1 MRTATSATTTSG
13 ASNIGSLTFGA
24 PVGLSGGESSDGIT
38 NPIFGEFV
46 PIAQAGWRREHNRDD
61 PGAQAQRL
69 ERCYQMASGDRAHNM
84 TMHDFEAKH
93 WFIAA
98 LIILL
103 AVGAFAYSWS

>member
-1 MRTATSATTTSG
+1 MTPERK
-13 ASNIGSLTFGA
+13 
-24 PVGLSGGESSDGIT
+24 PGG
-38 NPIFGEFV
+38 
-46 PIAQAGWRREHNRDD
+46 WK
-61 PGAQAQRL
+61 
-69 ERCYQMASGDRAHNM
+69 RCYQMASGNQAHNM